1 MAERKCRYIYIY
13 IYISCRYIKI
23 NIYQNINV
31 PNLDIFTSKDASLC
45 DWGAVMESQSTK
57 DLFSTSEKKEHTNML
72 ELKAIL
78 FGLKALTKGFTK
90 PH

>member
-1 MAERKCRYIYIY
+1 M
-13 IYISCRYIKI
+13 

-45 DWGAVMESQSTK
+45 DWGAVMESQSRK
-57 DLFSTSEKKEHTNML
+57 DLFSTSEKKEYTNTL

-90 PH
+90 PHEKVLSDNSLTKLIQ